1 MNYTEFYYG
10 PEGIMDDRRDRG
22 NGCDECRDE
31 NWQNMNEYDGMS
43 ERNDLHREAADFSNS
58 RRSVMDNRRSDLSL
72 NDNRR
77 PDFGDDCRP
86 SHDWRPPN
94 DCGGNPG
101 GCRPEPDC
109 GCRPPHD
116 YCCPAGIVGPTGAT
130 GPKRCV

>member
-58 RRSVMDNRRSDLSL
+58 RRSVTVSYTHLDRSYCSARFPGDAGFDRRVRGASSL
-72 NDNRR
+72 RGRR
-77 PDFGDDCRP
+77 G
-86 SHDWRPPN
+86 
-94 DCGGNPG
+94 
-101 GCRPEPDC
+101 
-109 GCRPPHD
+109 
-116 YCCPAGIVGPTGAT
+116 
-130 GPKRCV
+130 